1 MLHSLRF
8 RAGIVVAIT
17 FQQVNS
23 SPDTETCAK
32 GYNQCLQYCDRAVEK
47 CHIRVLLLVTGRFST
62 GLIWF
67 ENKNALYLHVH
78 LQKRT

>member
-1 MLHSLRF
+1 MLWHMSIRS
-8 RAGIVVAIT
+8 GIVVAIT
-17 FQQVNS
+17 FQQVDG
-23 SPDTETCAK
+23 SPDAETCAK

-78 LQKRT
+78 LQKKT